1 MQTITSKHPEF
12 GTNRTTKRHLSR
24 VAGTVI
30 GLLGLLWSQTA
41 PAATITVTGT
51 GDTNAVDGVV
61 TLREAIISVNLHSNV
76 NSDVVAV
83 GAYGTNDTINFN
95 IAGAGVKTISPT
107 SGLPLILHPVTI
119 NGYTQGVASV
129 NTLANGDNA
138 VILIEL
144 NGAGAGSGSGGLD
157 LAPASGGSTIRGLAI
172 NRFAGNGLVV
182 EGDGNT
188 ISGNFIGINPAGTT
202 RMPNGTF
209 PTTGDGILIEN
220 ASNNL
225 IGSTALADRNVV
237 SGNAIG
243 GIHIVGT
250 LTAPATGNIIQGNF
264 VGVAADGISS
274 VGNRTEPA
282 PAPGAAEGNNLY
294 GIEIS
299 GGDLNTVGGTTAG
312 ARNVIALSSDGI
324 VLDNGA
330 QGNIIQG
337 NFVGVGANGVTAVG
351 NLLHGIA
358 LRSSNGFNAPLGPP
372 QPNEPGVSFNLIGGT
387 AAGAG
392 NLVEF
397 NGTDGIAIFG
407 NPVSASGQPN
417 LDNAIEGNSIFLNG
431 RSFATAS
438 SAPTPLLGI
447 DLTNQFLYP
456 RDDGVTPND
465 SKGHGAPNDPNNFQN
480 FPVLTG
486 ATSSGGTTTITG
498 TLSSAPNSTF
508 RIEFFASD
516 ADPLNLPA
524 EGQQFLGFVNANTDA
539 SGNVSFNTSLSVPVA
554 NGRIVTATATDAVG
568 NTSEFSAGLVVPTQQ
583 PTPTPTPTPTPNP
596 TPTPTPIPTPTPTNA
611 LNLSTRARVDTGDS
625 VAIGGFIIT
634 GNVSKKVVVRGLG
647 PSLSRFNLSG
657 LLLDPVLELRQ
668 ANGSLILKTDNWKD
682 NQRAQIE
689 GSIYQPT
696 DDRESVIVATLQPAA
711 YTATLSGNGQTTGI
725 GTVEI
730 YDNDQEADSQLANI
744 STRGF
749 VQTGDNVMI
758 GGFQLGL
765 GSNNVQVAVRGLGPS
780 LSQFGLSNLL
790 ADPTLELHDSNG
802 AILASNDDWQ
812 SDAVSAGQ
820 LSAHGLALPDLKE
833 SGIFTSLPPG
843 AFTAILAGKSG
854 GVGIG
859 LIEIYNLH

>member
-1 MQTITSKHPEF
+1 M
-12 GTNRTTKRHLSR
+12 
-24 VAGTVI
+24 I

-51 GDTNAVDGVV
+51 GDTIGVDGVV
-61 TLREAIISVNLHSNV
+61 TLREAITSANQHSNV
-76 NSDVVAV
+76 NADVVAV

-95 IAGAGVKTISPT
+95 IAGAGVKTISAT
-107 SGLPLILHPVTI
+107 AALPVIIRPVTI
-119 NGYTQGVASV
+119 NGYTQGFASV

-144 NGAGAGSGSGGLD
+144 NGTSAGGGNNGLTLAAGSD
-157 LAPASGGSTIRGLAI
+157 GSTIRGLAI
-172 NRFAGNGLVV
+172 NRFGGHGLDVQS
-182 EGDGNT
+182 DGNT

-209 PTTGDGILIEN
+209 PTIGDGILIDN

-250 LTAPATGNIIQGNF
+250 LTTPATGNIIQGNF

-294 GIEIS
+294 GIQIS
-299 GGDLNTVGGTTAG
+299 GGDNNTVGGTTAG
-312 ARNVIALSSDGI
+312 ARNVIALNSDGV

-330 QGNIIQG
+330 QGNLIQG
-337 NFVGVGANGVTAVG
+337 NFAGVGADGVTAVG

-358 LRSSNGFNAPLGPP
+358 LRSSNTFSAPLGPP

-397 NGTDGIAIFG
+397 NGTGGIAIFG

-417 LDNAIEGNSIFLNG
+417 LENAIEGNSIFKNG
-431 RSFATAS
+431 RNYLAAS
-438 SAPTPLLGI
+438 SAPLPLLGI
-447 DLTNQFLYP
+447 DLANQFKYP

-465 SKGHGAPNDPNNFQN
+465 SNGHGAPNDPNNFQN
-480 FPVLTG
+480 FPVLTA
-486 ATSSGGTTTITG
+486 ATSSGSTTNISG

-516 ADPLNLPA
+516 PDPLNLPA
-524 EGQQFLGFVNANTDA
+524 EGQQFLGLISGNTDS
-539 SGNVSFNTSLSVPVA
+539 SGNLSFSAGFNVPVA
-554 NGRIVTATATDAVG
+554 NGRIVTATATDADG
-568 NTSEFSAGLVVPTQQ
+568 NTSEFSAGLVVPTQA
-583 PTPTPTPTPTPNP
+583 PTPTPTATPTA
-596 TPTPTPIPTPTPTNA
+596 TPTKA
-611 LNLSTRARVDTGDS
+611 LNLSTRARVDTGDR

-634 GNVSKKVVVRGLG
+634 GNASKKIVVRGLG

-668 ANGSLILKTDNWKD
+668 ANGSLILRTDNWKD

-711 YTATLSGNGQTTGI
+711 YTATLSGSGQTAGI

-749 VQTGDNVMI
+749 AQTGDSVMI
-758 GGFQLGL
+758 GGFMLGL
-765 GSNNVQVAVRGLGPS
+765 GSSNVRVAVRGLGPS

-802 AILASNDDWQ
+802 ATLASNDDWQ
-812 SDAVSAGQ
+812 SDLVSAAA
-820 LSAHGLALPDLKE
+820 LTANGLALPNSKE

-843 AFTAILAGKSG
+843 AFTAILAGKNG

-859 LIEIYNLH
+859 LVEIYNLH